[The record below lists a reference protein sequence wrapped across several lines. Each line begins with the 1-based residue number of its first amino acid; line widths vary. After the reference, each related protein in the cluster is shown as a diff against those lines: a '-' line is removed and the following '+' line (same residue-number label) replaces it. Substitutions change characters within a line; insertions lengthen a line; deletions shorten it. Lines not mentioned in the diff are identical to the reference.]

1 MQMPSVF
8 GTNTRGVTDGN
19 YRRPPVAQVREAW
32 TGDAGQ
38 FRRRTVHAGI
48 GRARPQADVA
58 VHTTAQ
64 FSSVASRR
72 ERVEAIIRTKYPTDS
87 SELRAADSI
96 EYRDLVDTAEMLAL
110 ESFGQELPDA
120 YVIEMQRRKYQ
131 RERDAALQAMTHT
144 FDDGAV
150 VQVRPQDMGNFQTA
164 IAAGEPQEWVMEDNT
179 VRNTTVEELQ
189 EAMDSG
195 ISQGKTI
202 WNDYAS
208 KVKAL

>member
-1 MQMPSVF
+1 METIVDRQLPKFEKRGRV
-8 GTNTRGVTDGN
+8 TRVNFEEEQFT
-19 YRRPPVAQVREAW
+19 QESE
-32 TGDAGQ
+32 GQ
-38 FRRRTVHAGI
+38 DPKPMWRY
-48 GRARPQADVA
+48 
-58 VHTTAQ
+58 TTAQ